1 MATSAP
7 SAEDLS
13 GVAVLAQTLYRLEE
27 AHRRFRAH
35 IAQDAALP
43 ATELAALL
51 LIADTPGI
59 SPTALASDLGLT
71 TGAVTAL
78 LDRLENT
85 GHTTRTPNRTD
96 RRGLQI
102 RLTETGQNT
111 LATMR
116 DSYQTALLDA
126 GTDSA
131 LTAVLPQ
138 LDNITTAL
146 NAAARNQHPTATHPT
161 RIASPQ

>member
-7 SAEDLS
+7 SAENLS
-13 GVAVLAQTLYRLEE
+13 RVAGLAQTLHRLEE

-59 SPTALASDLGLT
+59 SPSALASGLGVT

-85 GHTTRTPNRTD
+85 GHTARTPNRTD
-96 RRGLQI
+96 RRSLQI
-102 RLTETGQNT
+102 HLTETGHTT
-111 LATMR
+111 LTVIR
-116 DSYQTALLDA
+116 DAYRTALLDA
-126 GTDSA
+126 DTDSA
-131 LTAVLPQ
+131 LTAVRPQ
-138 LDNITTAL
+138 RDNLTTTL
-146 NAAARNQHPTATHPT
+146 NAAA
-161 RIASPQ
+161 S

>member
-7 SAEDLS
+7 SAEAPS
-13 GVAVLAQTLYRLEE
+13 GVALLAQTLQRLEE

-35 IAQDAALP
+35 LSQDAALP

-59 SPTALASDLGLT
+59 SPSALASGLGVT
-71 TGAVTAL
+71 TGAITAL

-102 RLTETGQNT
+102 HLTETGHTT
-111 LATMR
+111 LAVMR
-116 DSYQTALLDA
+116 DAYRTALLDA
-126 GTDSA
+126 DTDSA

-138 LDNITTAL
+138 LDNITTTL
-146 NAAARNQHPTATHPT
+146 NAAARNHHPTATDPT
-161 RIASPQ
+161 RTGPPQ